1 MNEQLLKRIK
11 SLAWRAGMMGVAAA
25 VVVVADGLAG
35 LGISPAIVGILG
47 LVLGEVS
54 KHLNKRAK

>member
-1 MNEQLLKRIK
+1 MNEQLKKRLK

-25 VVVVADGLAG
+25 VAAVADGVAG
-35 LGISPAIVGILG
+35 LGLSPAIVGILG

-54 KHLNKRAK
+54 KQLNSKAK